1 MKDTTVTCGT
11 RKRAIFFISG
21 SAGELDWV
29 LPILNFLLSK
39 NFNLKIIFLT
49 RHALKSVKQN
59 RMCNDFIT
67 QSNPKIEI
75 LECGGYFPEKI
86 EFISYLTYR
95 IFLKLR
101 LDQIYIVKQF
111 YSLYDR
117 IFKIFFLR
125 NLPSEILNLR
135 NEKHLFIMEYPSLR
149 RPRDKWIKQNFK
161 NSIFFY
167 CPHSPHIYCKELDK
181 KYGEGELDFKKN
193 SFLLLGHPGDYQ
205 SINDDKELA
214 DESLQKVYIGHP
226 KYSNRWLGDLQI
238 AAKKFRSEFSLREK
252 TSILILSRGFG
263 SYLDESSHKKMVET
277 TLEVI
282 NKTLPTNK
290 ILVKK
295 HPRENPSYWNEI
307 LDNNSSVEIVN
318 EHILQLATKA
328 DFVISFWGSGA
339 MDCFSMGL
347 PVIEYWNPDTHYKDQ
362 VAEGSGYTTIYRKL
376 GIVLPANN
384 AEELKKRINFLVSNN
399 HEFNIKEYHPFFD
412 ELLSRS
418 NSWDK
423 TIKRILETHKLI
435 DRNNL

>member
-1 MKDTTVTCGT
+1 
-11 RKRAIFFISG
+11 
-21 SAGELDWV
+21 
-29 LPILNFLLSK
+29 
-39 NFNLKIIFLT
+39 
-49 RHALKSVKQN
+49 
-59 RMCNDFIT
+59 
-67 QSNPKIEI
+67 
-75 LECGGYFPEKI
+75 
-86 EFISYLTYR
+86 
-95 IFLKLR
+95 
-101 LDQIYIVKQF
+101 
-111 YSLYDR
+111 
-117 IFKIFFLR
+117 
-125 NLPSEILNLR
+125 
-135 NEKHLFIMEYPSLR
+135 
-149 RPRDKWIKQNFK
+149 
-161 NSIFFY
+161 
-167 CPHSPHIYCKELDK
+167 
-181 KYGEGELDFKKN
+181 
-193 SFLLLGHPGDYQ
+193 
-205 SINDDKELA
+205 
-214 DESLQKVYIGHP
+214 
-226 KYSNRWLGDLQI
+226 
-238 AAKKFRSEFSLREK
+238 
-252 TSILILSRGFG
+252 
-263 SYLDESSHKKMVET
+263 MVET

>member
-1 MKDTTVTCGT
+1 MQDTTVTSGMN
-11 RKRAIFFISG
+11 KKAIFFISG

-29 LPILNFLLSK
+29 MPILDFLLAK

-75 LECGGYFPEKI
+75 LECGGFFPEKI

-95 IFLKLR
+95 IFLKLK
-101 LDQIYIVKQF
+101 LDQLPIFKQF
-111 YSLYDR
+111 YSLYDG

-125 NLPSEILNLR
+125 NLPSEILNFG
-135 NEKHLFIMEYPSLR
+135 NDKHLFIAEYPSLR

-167 CPHSPHIYCKELDK
+167 SPHSPHIYCQELDK
-181 KYGEGELDFKKN
+181 KYHEERLLDFKKN

-226 KYSNRWLGDLQI
+226 KYSNKWLSDLQI

-252 TSILILSRGFG
+252 TSVLILSRGFG

-282 NKTLPTNK
+282 NKTLPSKK

-295 HPRENPSYWNEI
+295 HPRENPSHWNEI
-307 LDNNSSVEIVN
+307 LGDNSSVEIVN

-347 PVIEYWNPDTHYKDQ
+347 PVIEYWNPNEHDKDQ

-384 AEELKKRINFLVSNN
+384 AEELKKRIDFLVSNN

-423 TIKRILETHKLI
+423 TIKKILQAHKLI
-435 DRNNL
+435 DR